1 MALKHVAAV
10 CVALLT
16 LLTPAAAS
24 TAHAQIPA
32 PSGDSDT
39 FVEATVDKVNPSQG
53 EQITYIFRY
62 YQAVDGLQLPG
73 MLVGQPDYEAPEFS
87 NFWAEGEIEQSS
99 TQTQLNGRTYNVSE
113 LRTHIFPTAAG
124 IITVEPARLILYG
137 FPGEPDRVLETLPV
151 AIAARALP
159 DGAPASF
166 AGAIGDYR
174 LTANVDRTTATSSEP
189 ITLQLRLVGEGNV
202 RMAPAPPLPDV
213 PGWRVQERANAVQIE
228 VVDGKVRGTRTIDL
242 LLLPGD
248 DATSLTLPPIEY
260 AFYNPATATYAS
272 ALSDP
277 ITLTLLDGTGAPVAP
292 LAPSAKA
299 MVDTAANV
307 QAAPAEPA
315 GEPIPTPAYTL
326 MAAPLALPMATE
338 AASSPWFWALWLLPL
353 VALAVGWVGLR
364 SARDATVRRA
374 ARRRTH
380 AGSDAL
386 RALHA
391 GSSPAVAQKVLDEY
405 LTRALGRPVGGLTR
419 SGRATLLTEWGVTEP
434 LVVRVDACY
443 ALAEKARF
451 SPGDALDPAESGPMQ
466 STVEALI
473 RDLDPLLRA
482 QPAARSA
489 TTPMPAASAGGAR

>member
-1 MALKHVAAV
+1 MAIKHVAAL

-16 LLTPAAAS
+16 LITPAATS

-174 LTANVDRTTATSSEP
+174 LTANVDRTTATSTEP

-202 RMAPAPPLPDV
+202 RMAPAPFLPDL

-248 DATSLTLPPIEY
+248 NATSLTLPPIEY
-260 AFYNPATATYAS
+260 SFYNPASGIYAS

-277 ITLTLLDGTGAPVAP
+277 IALTLLDGTGAPVAP

-299 MVDTAANV
+299 LVNTAANV
-307 QAAPAEPA
+307 QAAPADPVA
-315 GEPIPTPAYTL
+315 NPTPAYTL
-326 MAAPLALPMATE
+326 MAAPAALSMATQ
-338 AASSPWFWALWLLPL
+338 AATSPWFWALWLLPL
-353 VALAVGWVGLR
+353 GALAVGWVGLR

-374 ARRRTH
+374 ARKRTH

-386 RALHA
+386 RALH
-391 GSSPAVAQKVLDEY
+391 GESSPAAAQKVLDEY

-419 SGRATLLTEWGVTEP
+419 TGRASLLAEWGVTEP

-443 ALAEKARF
+443 SLAEQARF

-489 TTPMPAASAGGAR
+489 TAPMPAASAGGAR